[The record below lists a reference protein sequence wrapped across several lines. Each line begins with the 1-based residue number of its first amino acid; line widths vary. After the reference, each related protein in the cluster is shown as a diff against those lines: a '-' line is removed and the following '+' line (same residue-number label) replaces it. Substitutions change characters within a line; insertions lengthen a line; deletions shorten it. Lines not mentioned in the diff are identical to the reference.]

1 MKGITM
7 INDKVSIIVL
17 TYRKFDNLKKNI
29 LSIITQD
36 YQNYE
41 VIIHDDGSDNFDL
54 EYIDQMIPKEYRNKF
69 FVKTSEKNQGTV
81 RNFNHA
87 IQLSSGQ
94 IIMPLSQDDVF
105 ANTHVIRDVVY
116 TFDKTQCDACL
127 GKRKGAI
134 TSSIYP
140 SDRDFNLIDNDYK
153 VLKKRLQFENFISGS
168 SLYYR
173 KSSLQKLKYF
183 DEKYVYLEDYP
194 LVMKL
199 LRSNMKISG
208 LDEVTV
214 IYGENGVTNENNNS
228 SVHRQLVRD
237 NITNYKT
244 NVQPDLNTRLL
255 IDKYIDYTKL
265 FIGNDSLLQ
274 KCLIN
279 LRHPI
284 MACLKLWLKKHR
296 TKGNASILNESED
309 FFNLL
314 ELERRRNKRASN

>member
-29 LSIITQD
+29 MSIITQD

-54 EYIDQMIPKEYRNKF
+54 EYIDQMIPKVYRNKF
-69 FVKTSEKNQGTV
+69 FVKTSEKNQGIV

-127 GKRKGAI
+127 GKRMSAL

-140 SDRDFNLIDNDYK
+140 AERDFELLDSDNEI
-153 VLKKRLQFENFISGS
+153 LKKRLQFKNFISGA

-173 KSSLQKLKYF
+173 KKTLQNLGLF
-183 DEKYVYLEDYP
+183 DERYIYLEDYP
-194 LVMKL
+194 AIMKI
-199 LRSNMKISG
+199 LRSNKKIAG

-214 IYGENGVTNENNNS
+214 IYGESGVTKSDKNS
-228 SVHRQLVRD
+228 VVHRQLVRD
-237 NITNYKT
+237 NITNYKI
-244 NVQPDLNTRLL
+244 NIEPDLNMHLL
-255 IDKYIDYTKL
+255 IDKYIGYTKL
-265 FIGNDSLLQ
+265 FIGNDSFIQ
-274 KCLIN
+274 KCRIIFC
-279 LRHPI
+279 HPI
-284 MACLKLWLKKHR
+284 MTCLKLWLKKHR
-296 TKGNASILNESED
+296 TKDKPIILNESED

-314 ELERRRNKRASN
+314 EIEKRRKKRASN

>member
-1 MKGITM
+1 MKGITV
-7 INDKVSIIVL
+7 INYKVSIIVL
-17 TYRKFDNLKKNI
+17 TYKKFNNLKNNI
-29 LSIITQD
+29 MSIVAQN
-36 YQNYE
+36 YSNYE
-41 VIIHDDGSDNFDL
+41 VIIQDDGSDNFDL
-54 EYIDQMIPKEYRNKF
+54 KYIEQMIPEEYRDKF
-69 FVKTSEKNQGTV
+69 TIKTSEKNHGTV
-81 RNFNHA
+81 KNFNHA
-87 IQLSSGQ
+87 IQLTTGQ
-94 IIMPLSQDDVF
+94 IIMPLSQDDIF
-105 ANTHVIRDVVY
+105 ANTHVIRDVVDI
-116 TFDKTQCDACL
+116 FDKTQCDACL

-134 TSSIYP
+134 TSSVYP

-153 VLKKRLQFENFISGS
+153 LLKKRLQFENFISGS

-173 KSSLQKLKYF
+173 KSSLQQLKYF

-214 IYGENGVTNENNNS
+214 IYGESGATNENRNS

-237 NITNYKT
+237 NVTNYKT
-244 NVQPDLNTRLL
+244 NVQPDLNTHLL

-296 TKGNASILNESED
+296 TKSNASILNESED

-314 ELERRRNKRASN
+314 EIERRRNKHASN